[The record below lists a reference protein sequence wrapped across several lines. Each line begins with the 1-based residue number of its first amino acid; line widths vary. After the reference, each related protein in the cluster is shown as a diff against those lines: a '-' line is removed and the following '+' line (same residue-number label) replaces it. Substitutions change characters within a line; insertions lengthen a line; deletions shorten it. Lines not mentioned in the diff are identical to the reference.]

1 MAEASNLIGQK
12 FGRLTVIARAE
23 NNKRGQTR
31 WLCKCECGNEKIV
44 GAYLLKSGQTK
55 SCGCLKKEKFTHKK
69 HGLRYTRIYKLW
81 LSIKQRCYNPK
92 ELVYKH
98 YGGRGIAMCE
108 EWKNNFMSFH
118 DWAFANGYDENVKR
132 GECTIDRIDTN
143 GNYEPSNCRW
153 VTQKE
158 QANNKRNN
166 VLLTYKGN
174 THTAQQWAEI
184 LDIKYITLIT
194 RLKRGWSVE
203 KTLTTPL
210 RGNK

>member
-55 SCGCLKKEKFTHKK
+55 SCGCFKKEVFTNKK

-81 LSIKQRCYNPK
+81 LSIKNRCYNPK
-92 ELVYKH
+92 KNNYKH
-98 YGGRGIAMCE
+98 YGGRGITMCE

-210 RGNK
+210 MNNK

>member
-1 MAEASNLIGQK
+1 MTWHSIDYVVEGGFVAT
-12 FGRLTVIARAE
+12 FHRLVIIE
-23 NNKRGQTR
+23 
-31 WLCKCECGNEKIV
+31 
-44 GAYLLKSGQTK
+44 LKG
-55 SCGCLKKEKFTHKK
+55 E
-69 HGLRYTRIYKLW
+69 
-81 LSIKQRCYNPK
+81 
-92 ELVYKH
+92 
-98 YGGRGIAMCE
+98 
-108 EWKNNFMSFH
+108 
-118 DWAFANGYDENVKR
+118 FANGYDENVKR
-132 GECTIDRIDTN
+132 GECTIDRIDVN

-210 RGNK
+210 MNNK